1 MRFFKALA
9 VSAAFTALATTSIAG
24 GLSDQIMEAPVVV
37 EEPVVAPAG
46 TSVSPALIVVGI
58 LGLLIIAGSSDS
70 GGDDEGSGDSDIPD
84 FIFDGPTMPLA
95 GGN

>member
-1 MRFFKALA
+1 MRFFKAVA

-70 GGDDEGSGDSDIPD
+70 DSGADACEGIDCLLVGDVERRPLGD
-84 FIFDGPTMPLA
+84 
-95 GGN
+95 

>member
-1 MRFFKALA
+1 MNFVKILA
-9 VSAAFTALATTSIAG
+9 VATAVSSFATVSVAG

-58 LGLLIIAGSSDS
+58 LGLLIFAGSSDS
-70 GGDDEGSGDSDIPD
+70 DDDDDERPIQE
-84 FIFDGPTMPLA
+84 IVEA
-95 GGN
+95 G